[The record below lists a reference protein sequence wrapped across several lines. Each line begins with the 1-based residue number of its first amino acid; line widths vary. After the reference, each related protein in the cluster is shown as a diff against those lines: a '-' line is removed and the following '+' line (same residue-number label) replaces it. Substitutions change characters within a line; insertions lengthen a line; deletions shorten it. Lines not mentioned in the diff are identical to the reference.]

1 MLICILDHGD
11 GSYQVNLTD
20 REQVFERRQHPDAGA
35 ALARVQ
41 QLVRL
46 GHRPAFTTA
55 LAALV
60 SEVEADR
67 WEVA

>member
-1 MLICILDHGD
+1 MLIAILDHGD
-11 GSYQVNLTD
+11 GTYQTNLTD
-20 REQVFERRQHPDAGA
+20 MADVLERRQHPDAGA
-35 ALARVQ
+35 ALARVR

-60 SEVEADR
+60 SETEEDR
-67 WEVA
+67 CPAA